1 MLCPTIK
8 TDRLTIRRYK
18 ESDID
23 MQFEFLQDER
33 LHKYISPPKISRE
46 EELEVIR

>member
-1 MLCPTIK
+1 MLCPTIQ

-23 MQFEFLQDER
+23 MQHEFLYYVM
-33 LHKYISPPKISRE
+33 HAIMNC
-46 EELEVIR
+46 